1 MTEAKMIGAR
11 NAAVALVVTGVLVV
25 ILSLGQWGSC
35 PTTPCDGPF
44 MAISNHYGL
53 ELGFG
58 VVTAF
63 AAIALTAIG
72 LSGLLRTEIARFATV
87 VAGLAL
93 LIVATAGAALIW
105 MGFMGFYWPPHV
117 PVLVTI
123 LGLVAFAASRR
134 LGHT

>member
-1 MTEAKMIGAR
+1 MTEERMIGAR
-11 NAAVALVVTGVLVV
+11 GAAVALVVTGVLVV
-25 ILSLGQWGSC
+25 LLSLGKWGSC
-35 PTTPCDGPF
+35 STTPCGGPL

-63 AAIALTAIG
+63 AAIAIAAIG
-72 LSGLLRTEIARFATV
+72 MSGLLRTEIARFATV

-93 LIVATAGAALIW
+93 LIVASAGAALFW
-105 MGFMGFYWPPHV
+105 MAFRGFYWPPHV
-117 PVLVTI
+117 PVLVAI

-134 LGHT
+134 LGQA